1 MKTTIENVNVNEV
14 KKQIKA
20 NFESMNFDEAM
31 TANADLFK
39 QYEEIKGK
47 RSLAALVGYYR
58 TKANATIAIE
68 DEANLA
74 PVEDEPEQTIE
85 NVEEPEVT
93 QEAEPEPTSEEQ
105 YTFNVSGTG
114 TFNRDN
120 IQSLIDSENPIV
132 NKFCVIREYFKQE
145 SDTQTIRNTRM
156 FVQNNGDGYE
166 RWNDARATANAN
178 GIKSYRKPGNF
189 DLSKDGFPVGEEYCC
204 VSVMRIK
211 DAFQKFMFDRE
222 GATQILRA
230 ESIDIEVVA

>member
-14 KKQIKA
+14 KNQIKA

-74 PVEDEPEQTIE
+74 PVEDEPEQPIE
-85 NVEEPEVT
+85 NEPEPT
-93 QEAEPEPTSEEQ
+93 AEPEPTNEEP

-114 TFNRDN
+114 TFSRDN

-145 SDTQTIRNTRM
+145 SDFHTIRNTRM

-204 VSVMRIK
+204 VSVMRIR
-211 DAFQKFMFDRE
+211 DAFQKFLFDRE

>member
-1 MKTTIENVNVNEV
+1 MKTTIENVNLNEL
-14 KKQIKA
+14 KNQMKA

-58 TKANATIAIE
+58 TKANDTIAIDDE
-68 DEANLA
+68 DNIAQ
-74 PVEDEPEQTIE
+74 VEDEPEQPIE
-85 NVEEPEVT
+85 KEPEPT
-93 QEAEPEPTSEEQ
+93 AEPEHTSEEQ
-105 YTFNVSGTG
+105 YTFDVSGIG
-114 TFNRDN
+114 IFSSEG
-120 IQSLIDSENPIV
+120 IKYLIDSECPIV

-189 DLSKDGFPVGEEYCC
+189 DLSKDGFPVGEEYCS
-204 VSVMRIK
+204 VSVMRIR
-211 DAFQKFMFDRE
+211 DAFQKFLFDRE

>member
-1 MKTTIENVNVNEV
+1 MKTTNETRVNEL
-14 KKQIKA
+14 KNQIKA

-31 TANADLFK
+31 TANEDLFK

-47 RSLAALVGYYR
+47 RSIAALVGYYR

-68 DEANLA
+68 DEANL
-74 PVEDEPEQTIE
+74 VQVDDEQEQPIE
-85 NVEEPEVT
+85 N
-93 QEAEPEPTSEEQ
+93 EPEPQVEQEHTNEEP

-114 TFNRDN
+114 TFSRDN

-132 NKFCVIREYFKQE
+132 NKFCVIMEYFKQE
-145 SDTQTIRNTRM
+145 SDFHTIRKTRM
-156 FVQNNGDGYE
+156 FVKNNGDGYE

-189 DLSKDGFPVGEEYCC
+189 DLSHHGFPVGEEYCC
-204 VSVMRIK
+204 VSVMRIR
-211 DAFQKFMFDRE
+211 DAFKKFLFDRDGE
-222 GATQILRA
+222 TNILCA

>member
-1 MKTTIENVNVNEV
+1 MKTTNETRVNEL
-14 KKQIKA
+14 KNQIKA

-31 TANADLFK
+31 TANEDIFK

-58 TKANATIAIE
+58 TKANATIDIE

-74 PVEDEPEQTIE
+74 QVDDEQEHPIE
-85 NVEEPEVT
+85 N
-93 QEAEPEPTSEEQ
+93 EPEPQVEQ
-105 YTFNVSGTG
+105 EPTNEDTYTFTVSGTG
-114 TFNRDN
+114 TFSRDN

-132 NKFCVIREYFKQE
+132 NKFCVIMEYFKHE
-145 SDTQTIRNTRM
+145 SDFHTIRKTRM

-189 DLSKDGFPVGEEYCC
+189 DLSHHGFPVGEEYCC
-204 VSVMRIK
+204 VSVMRIR
-211 DAFQKFMFDRE
+211 DAFQKFLLDRDGE
-222 GATQILRA
+222 TKILRA